1 MKTPLWSNKNTWLT
15 KTLPSQPQ
23 YNKTLKLQVSV
34 WLRENGRDVER
45 AHPCAPQLPQTRRW
59 VRTPVLYL
67 RGTVRET
74 RLLIPR
80 QSTGT
85 GDGCRVMEVL
95 GCHGDLCVTMWFSV
109 GEECLNVWWDELTA
123 GIEER
128 FGCQWRCTDGYCW
141 TIDVIMML
149 HAFMYIENWGS
160 KSLLMAME
168 NGKEIWGIYCISHE
182 VM

>member
-1 MKTPLWSNKNTWLT
+1 MKTPLLSNKNTWLT
-15 KTLPSQPQ
+15 KTVSSQPQ
-23 YNKTLKLQVSV
+23 YTKTWKLQVSV
-34 WLRENGRDVER
+34 WLQENGRDVGR

-67 RGTVRET
+67 RGTARET

-95 GCHGDLCVTMWFSV
+95 GCHGDLCVTVVIWCRRRMFN
-109 GEECLNVWWDELTA
+109 CLMRWTNRWYWRTVWL
-123 GIEER
+123 
-128 FGCQWRCTDGYCW
+128 WRCTDGHCW

-149 HAFMYIENWGS
+149 QQFTLSCKLKIEVR
-160 KSLLMAME
+160 KV
-168 NGKEIWGIYCISHE
+168 Y
-182 VM
+182 